1 MTLES
6 ISIDSRT
13 TRWSVAS
20 ARRLLSLCLCAW
32 GAMSLMTCELQAKGE
47 RAAVLEQHTSA
58 IVRVEVV
65 LSNKMNMGGQGQEE
79 ESRIE
84 IFGAVVDPGGLIML
98 WNSNIS
104 STRINE
110 MLQDMGQA
118 DGFKF
123 EITPT
128 SLVVHL
134 GTEEREAFLAATDS
148 SLDLAFIQLEE
159 SPAKPLPFVDFSQ
172 AVTPSLGAEIV
183 QVSRMGRGFDDASRV
198 TSARVGGMIA
208 KPRRAWIVD
217 GELDSFGL
225 PVFDLEGR
233 PVGAL
238 TTIFSRSG
246 DSSGSMAMSPMMS
259 ALSSGS
265 PFESLQPFV
274 LPGER
279 VATLVRLAKERAVEL
294 AGRRSTGA
302 SGSEGAR
309 KDGVEVMPPTE
320 EVDSSEE
327 CPEVPEGD
335 EAEAG
340 EPPADG

>member
-1 MTLES
+1 
-6 ISIDSRT
+6 
-13 TRWSVAS
+13 
-20 ARRLLSLCLCAW
+20 
-32 GAMSLMTCELQAKGE
+32 MSLVAGEVEAKE
-47 RAAVLEQHTSA
+47 KRAAVLEQHAPA

-84 IFGAVVDPGGLIML
+84 VFGAVVDPGGLIML

-118 DGFKF
+118 EGFKV
-123 EITPT
+123 EISPT
-128 SLVVHL
+128 SFIVHL
-134 GTEEREAFLAATDS
+134 GTEEKKAFLAATDS

-159 SPAKPLPFVDFSQ
+159 SPGEALPFVDFSK
-172 AVTPSLGAEIV
+172 AVASPLGTEIV

-198 TSARVGGMIA
+198 TSARIGGIIA

-217 GELDSFGL
+217 GELGSFGL

-246 DSSGSMAMSPMMS
+246 ESSGSMTMSPLMS
-259 ALSSGS
+259 AFSSGS

-294 AGRRSTGA
+294 SVQRSPGPTDA
-302 SGSEGAR
+302 EADAMEES
-309 KDGVEVMPPTE
+309 GVESAPT
-320 EVDSSEE
+320 
-327 CPEVPEGD
+327 
-335 EAEAG
+335 AEPL
-340 EPPADG
+340 EP